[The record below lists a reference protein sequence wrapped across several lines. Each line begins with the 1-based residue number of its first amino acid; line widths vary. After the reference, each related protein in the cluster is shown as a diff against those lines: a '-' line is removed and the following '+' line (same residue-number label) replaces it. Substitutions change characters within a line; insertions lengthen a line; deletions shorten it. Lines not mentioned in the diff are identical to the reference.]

1 MDTRYWGPS
10 GWSLL
15 HLVAATKTKNEVVE
29 FLETLP
35 YVLPCKFCRAS
46 LSKYYKELPLSGID
60 HLDRW
65 MYQIHN
71 KVNGKLRKQGQA
83 IPPNPPFSKVQKIYQ
98 EKFESGCTRTDF
110 PGWEFLFSIAKC
122 HPLSGEKSTPI
133 QDAPPLETLKTDL
146 EKNEWNVLEP
156 EKRYTYWVRFWKA
169 LPDALPFQEWRT
181 SWTKHGLNPAKTS
194 KEMVRSLWRLRCAF
208 ENDLEL
214 LNKTTYSSLCRDLS
228 LHKSGCSK
236 KVRAKTCRRLRS
248 ASGGVKKTTRKN
260 SLR

>member
-10 GWSLL
+10 GWKIL
-15 HLVAATKTKNEVVE
+15 HLIAASRYPSAVQE

-35 YVLPCKFCRAS
+35 FILPCKFCRAS

-60 HLDRW
+60 HFDRW
-65 MYQIHN
+65 MYEIHN

-98 EKFESGCTRTDF
+98 EKFQSGCTRTDF

-146 EKNEWNVLEP
+146 EKNEWNLLEP
-156 EKRYTYWVRFWKA
+156 EKRYVYWVRFWKS
-169 LPDALPFQEWRT
+169 LPDALPFQEWRN
-181 SWTKHGLNPAKTS
+181 SWTKHGLKAQKTS
-194 KEMVRSLWRLRCAF
+194 KEMVNSLWRLRCTF
-208 ENDLEL
+208 EKDLEL

-236 KVRAKTCRRLRS
+236 KLRAKTCRRIR
-248 ASGGVKKTTRKN
+248 SGGGKKTTRK
-260 SLR
+260 SRLR

>member
-1 MDTRYWGPS
+1 
-10 GWSLL
+10 
-15 HLVAATKTKNEVVE
+15 
-29 FLETLP
+29 
-35 YVLPCKFCRAS
+35 
-46 LSKYYKELPLSGID
+46 
-60 HLDRW
+60 

-71 KVNGKLRKQGQA
+71 KVNNKLRKQGQT

-169 LPDALPFQEWRT
+169 LPDALPFQEWRS
-181 SWTKHGLNPAKTS
+181 SWETHGLKAERTS
-194 KEMVRSLWRLRCAF
+194 KEMVKSLWRLRCAF

-248 ASGGVKKTTRKN
+248 ARGGVRKTTRKN

>member
-15 HLVAATKTKNEVVE
+15 HLIAATKTKNEVVE

-35 YVLPCKFCRAS
+35 FVLPCKFCRAS

-65 MYQIHN
+65 MYEIHN

-110 PGWEFLFSIAKC
+110 PGWEFFFSIAKC

-169 LPDALPFQEWRT
+169 LPHALPFQEWRI
-181 SWTKHGLNPAKTS
+181 SWTTHGLKPSKTS
-194 KEMVRSLWRLRCAF
+194 KEMVNALWRLRCAF

-236 KVRAKTCRRLRS
+236 KVRAKTCRRLR
-248 ASGGVKKTTRKN
+248 GGVRKTTRKN

>member
-15 HLVAATKTKNEVVE
+15 HLIAATKTKNEAHE

-35 YVLPCKFCRAS
+35 FVLPCKFCRAS
-46 LSKYYKELPLSGID
+46 LSKYYKELPLSGVD
-60 HLDRW
+60 HFDHW
-65 MYQIHN
+65 MYEIHN
-71 KVNGKLRKQGQA
+71 KVNNKLRKQGQR

-169 LPDALPFQEWRT
+169 LPDALPFQEWRN
-181 SWTKHGLNPAKTS
+181 SWTKHGLKAERTS
-194 KEMVRSLWRLRCAF
+194 KEMVNALWRLRCAF

-236 KVRAKTCRRLRS
+236 KVRAKTCRRS
-248 ASGGVKKTTRKN
+248 VVAGGYRKKTTRK
-260 SLR
+260 SRLR